1 VLRWTRHEP
10 DWRGYAIGYRRA
22 ADAPAQEAVSG
33 VSLDLVV
40 FPLAGLY
47 RHALELHLKWL
58 TVAIREELGTSTAL
72 LMTHDIERLWHHL
85 REPLRP
91 LGLRDSDWEDL
102 DSKVLALARL
112 DPKGEG
118 FRYPVT
124 IGGEPSLTI
133 HALNLELFAQTS
145 AQILDVLEALVDAAK
160 DEGRVLAEEAMV
172 EAANDW
178 WYSLPDEERE
188 RYEEEHAELHEAYMA
203 GHIP

>member
-1 VLRWTRHEP
+1 MLRWTRHDP

-22 ADAPAQEAVSG
+22 ADALAQETTSG

-102 DSKVLALARL
+102 DAKVLALSRL

-124 IGGEPSLTI
+124 VGGEPSLTI

-145 AQILDVLEALVDAAK
+145 AQILCLGGPGRRRERRGSRPSRGGDGRSRERLV
-160 DEGRVLAEEAMV
+160 VLA
-172 EAANDW
+172 
-178 WYSLPDEERE
+178 SR
-188 RYEEEHAELHEAYMA
+188 RGA
-203 GHIP
+203 GAI